1 MIKFNELKDHD
12 TVIIV
17 LKDGKRIR
25 GWRACLNL
33 DDNILYFSNPK
44 LVDNQENFIKNSSV
58 DRVSADEVDYILPCI
73 TMEEYEKSESKIT
86 CLIIIAF
93 ALAALYLVYES
104 VSK

>member
-25 GWRACLNL
+25 AWRAFLNL
-33 DDNILYFSNPK
+33 DDNVLYFSNSK
-44 LVDNQENFIKNSSV
+44 LVDSEGKVIKNSDLYKVKS
-58 DRVSADEVDYILPCI
+58 DEIDHILPCI
-73 TMEEYEKSESKIT
+73 SMEEYERNESNVT

-93 ALAALYLVYES
+93 ALAALYLMFEY